1 MELLVSGQEQP
12 EASSGRDLELRELQ
26 ETIVAMREALDLAE
40 HEARERTQAA
50 IAEATE
56 EIGHLRTIVTALR
69 TQLEERELAHA
80 EALQAARQDAA
91 GEIKD
96 LQATIDALRS
106 DLDAKQP

>member
-26 ETIVAMREALDLAE
+26 ETIVAMREALDLAQ

-50 IAEATE
+50 VAEAAE

-69 TQLEERELAHA
+69 GQLEEQELAHA

-96 LQATIDALRS
+96 LQATIAALRS
-106 DLDAKQP
+106 DLEKKP

>member
-1 MELLVSGQEQP
+1 
-12 EASSGRDLELRELQ
+12 
-26 ETIVAMREALDLAE
+26 MRAALDLAQ
-40 HEARERTQAA
+40 HDAQARTQAA

-69 TQLEERELAHA
+69 TQLEERELTHA

-96 LQATIDALRS
+96 LQGTIDALRS
-106 DLDAKQP
+106 DLEAKQP